1 LTANE
6 VAPPVEV
13 AGDGDTVPPDAVP
26 PDASPPARPWAPPA
40 LVALVATA
48 LVALAL
54 DVVTKQL
61 AADRLADGRAV
72 RLLGGAVYLVLTRNS
87 GAAFSLGQGYTVVF
101 PVITLGV
108 VGWIVWTARRL
119 RSVPWAV
126 ALGLVL
132 GGALG
137 NLGDRL
143 FRAPGPFLGHVV
155 DFISVFDDAGRAFP
169 VFNIADSA
177 LCVGVA
183 LAVLL
188 ELTGRRRDG
197 TRVPPRGPA
206 VDGGTDTS
214 RAETSRAE
222 TFRADNLTGEPAD
235 RDRD

>member
-1 LTANE
+1 LTASE
-6 VAPPVEV
+6 ISPREGAPVQAE
-13 AGDGDTVPPDAVP
+13 DTGATPAHRSWCGRAAVTL
-26 PDASPPARPWAPPA
+26 A
-40 LVALVATA
+40 VTA
-48 LVALAL
+48 LIAVVL

-61 AADRLADGRAV
+61 AVERLADGRSV
-72 RLLGGAVYLVLTRNS
+72 RLLGGTVYLVLTRNS

-108 VGWIVWTARRL
+108 VGWIVWMARRL

-126 ALGLVL
+126 AFGLVL

-177 LCVGVA
+177 LSVGVA

-188 ELTGRRRDG
+188 EVTGRRRDG
-197 TRVPPRGPA
+197 TRAPA
-206 VDGGTDTS
+206 TRPKAADVDGDTGVPRQS
-214 RAETSRAE
+214 G
-222 TFRADNLTGEPAD
+222 DHGGD
-235 RDRD
+235 